1 MSKFLQFIAC
11 LFVLAFALPANA
23 QEGKS
28 PHITAKLTA
37 DVEEIGTGRTLL
49 KLDYTAA
56 PGWHTYFINP
66 GDTGLAPQFT
76 WNLPDDVS
84 VGTPKWPV
92 PETLPSFGLIS
103 YGYTGRTIL
112 PIPLYNFSK
121 LTPGNILPI
130 KAHID
135 FLVCADVCV
144 PESLDV
150 SLNLKVAEPPALK
163 PEQIPMVAPPADD
176 VKAAPPEHV
185 EWRGTFSVMNGV
197 AELGFKA
204 VNGATLDKL
213 SRAQGAYFYPLR
225 GGLLVPSSPQ
235 VVDMGP
241 SGFTIRTQAKNLIS
255 RDGKKCTPVVIIE
268 RPLPYPQDGGLNDG
282 CDNTLYGYLK
292 LSDGSTYPVGLYDE
306 PLPADVHG
314 LGAIPA
320 TKGVTSLSG
329 ILIAIAG
336 AFIGGLILNLMPCVF
351 PVLSMK
357 LLSLARSGHD
367 KGLAQQESLFYG
379 AGTILTFVVLA
390 LILTA
395 AQTFGQSIGWG
406 FQLQSPYVT
415 AGLSLIM
422 LLVALN
428 MSGVFEIGTSLQAVG
443 GLQVSAKRPRLGA
456 LLTGILAVVVAAP
469 CTAPFMATAIGVAL
483 AQGGPVLFAIFVS
496 LGIGFA
502 LPFVV
507 LTYLITLV
515 PAVAKAL
522 PRPGK
527 WMDILKHALSLLMY
541 AACLWLIWVFAQQ
554 VETYGLILLV
564 FALVLVIMAVLKNP
578 LPKFIKPAVLV
589 GGLVLCGLA
598 ASLPRTEKVPSVP
611 TGLMAH
617 QDFSVES
624 LAALRA
630 QGKPVFVDLTAAWC
644 VTCKVNERL
653 VLTTK
658 DFEAAVADT
667 GTVYMVGD
675 WTNQDAAIARYLTL
689 FGRSGVPL
697 YVYYGPNNAEPVVL
711 PQLLKTADVVKTIR
725 GR

>member
-1 MSKFLQFIAC
+1 MSKLLRFVVC

-23 QEGKS
+23 DEGKS
-28 PHITAKLTA
+28 AHITAKLVGESATVA
-37 DVEEIGTGRTLL
+37 PGGVIILA
-49 KLDYTAA
+49 LDYTTTK
-56 PGWHTYFINP
+56 GWHTYWVNP
-66 GDTGLAPQFT
+66 GDTGLAT
-76 WNLPDDVS
+76 KIDWNLPDNVVIDDIRWP
-84 VGTPKWPV
+84 TP
-92 PETLPSFGLIS
+92 ELLPSFGLMS
-103 YGYTGRTIL
+103 YGYDSRAT
-112 PIPLYNFSK
+112 PLITMYNNSK
-121 LTPGNILPI
+121 LVEGDILPI
-130 KAHID
+130 KAHVS
-135 FLVCADVCV
+135 FLVCSDVCV

-150 SLNLKVAEPPALK
+150 SLNLKVSKNASGGDAGLTGKAYGRLP
-163 PEQIPMVAPPADD
+163 IPADKD
-176 VKAAPPEHV
+176 GPV
-185 EWRGTFSVMNGV
+185 GTTIDLKNGEV
-197 AELGFKA
+197 ELGFPNPSAK
-204 VNGATLDKL
+204 NP
-213 SRAQGAYFYPLR
+213 QGAYFFPAQS
-225 GGLLVPSSPQ
+225 GVVVPSAPQ
-235 VVDMGP
+235 KLDMGEN
-241 SGFTIRTQAKNLIS
+241 GFTLRVKAMGTTLP
-255 RDGKKCTPVVIIE
+255 DGKISGV
-268 RPLPYPQDGGLNDG
+268 
-282 CDNTLYGYLK
+282 LK
-292 LSDGSTYPVGLYDE
+292 YADGSADQFFSMARE
-306 PLPADVHG
+306 PLSADFYGFGAPAEKKHSTSSG
-314 LGAIPA
+314 
-320 TKGVTSLSG
+320 GV
-329 ILIAIAG
+329 LIAIFG

-379 AGTILTFVVLA
+379 AGTILTFVGLA

-395 AQTFGQSIGWG
+395 ARIFGQSIGWG

-456 LLTGILAVVVAAP
+456 LLTGVLAVVVAAP

-483 AQGGPVLFAIFVS
+483 SQGGLVSFAIFVS

-515 PAVAKAL
+515 PAVASAL

-527 WMDILKHALSLLMY
+527 WMDILKHALSVLMY
-541 AACLWLIWVFAQQ
+541 AACLWLVWVFAQQ
-554 VETYGLILLV
+554 VQLSGVVLLV
-564 FALVLVIMAVLKNP
+564 FALLLVILAVMKVK
-578 LPKFIKPAVLV
+578 LPKAIKPVVLI

-598 ASLPRTEKVPSVP
+598 ASLPRAEKALSVP

-624 LAALRA
+624 LTALRA

-658 DFEAAVADT
+658 EFEKAVSDT

-711 PQLLKTADVVKTIR
+711 PQLLKTADVVKVIR
-725 GR
+725 GK

>member
-1 MSKFLQFIAC
+1 ML
-11 LFVLAFALPANA
+11 VFALPAQA
-23 QEGKS
+23 ADGKS
-28 PHITAKLTA
+28 PHITARLIA
-37 DVEEIGTGRTLL
+37 DSATVAPNGDVTLA
-49 KLDYTAA
+49 LDYTPA
-56 PGWHTYFINP
+56 PGWHTYWINP
-66 GDTGLAPQFT
+66 GDTGLPPKFK
-76 WNLPDDVS
+76 WNLPDGLTVS
-84 VGTPKWPV
+84 EAQFPV
-92 PETLPSFGLIS
+92 PELLPAFGLMS
-103 YGYTGRTIL
+103 YGFTGRTVLLIPAHNGSSLQAGDTL
-112 PIPLYNFSK
+112 PIR
-121 LTPGNILPI
+121 
-130 KAHID
+130 AHVD
-135 FLVCADVCV
+135 FLVCADVCI

-150 SLNLKVAEPPALK
+150 SLDLKVGPPKPGTEASIIDKARKAL
-163 PEQIPMVAPPADD
+163 PVANSATTTIDL
-176 VKAAPPEHV
+176 H
-185 EWRGTFSVMNGV
+185 NGEV
-197 AELGFKA
+197 ELGFPLA
-204 VNGATLDKL
+204 DVN
-213 SRAQGAYFYPLR
+213 AQGAYFFPAQ
-225 GGLLVPSSPQ
+225 GGMTSAPAPQ
-235 VVDMGP
+235 ALDMGAK
-241 SGFTIRTQAKNLIS
+241 GFTLRTKAA
-255 RDGKKCTPVVIIE
+255 GTA
-268 RPLPYPQDGGLNDG
+268 LPEGDLSGV
-282 CDNTLYGYLK
+282 LK
-292 LSDGSTYPVGLYDE
+292 LADGTAYAIRLNSA
-306 PLPADVHG
+306 PLDPSVHG
-314 LGAIPA
+314 LGAASQA
-320 TKGVTSLSG
+320 TTKASLSG

-367 KGLAQQESLFYG
+367 KGLAQQEALFYG
-379 AGTILTFVVLA
+379 AGTILTFVGLA

-395 AQTFGQSIGWG
+395 AQAFGQSIGWG

-415 AGLSLIM
+415 AALSLIM

-428 MSGVFEIGTSLQAVG
+428 MSGLFEIGTSLQAVG
-443 GLQVSAKRPRLGA
+443 GLQVSSKRPRLGA
-456 LLTGILAVVVAAP
+456 LLTGVLAVVVAAP

-483 AQGGPVLFAIFVS
+483 AQGGAVSFAVFVS
-496 LGIGFA
+496 LGLGFA

-515 PAVAKAL
+515 PAVANAL

-527 WMDILKHALSLLMY
+527 WMDGLKHALSLLMY
-541 AACLWLIWVFAQQ
+541 AACLWLVWVFAQQ

-564 FALVLVIMAVLKNP
+564 FALVLIVVAVLKSP
-578 LPKFIKPAVLV
+578 LPKFIKPAVLA

-598 ASLPRTEKVPSVP
+598 ASLPRTEKAPSAP

-653 VLTTK
+653 VLTTQE
-658 DFEAAVADT
+658 FEKAVADT

-711 PQLLKTADVVKTIR
+711 PQLLKTADVVKVIR

>member
-1 MSKFLQFIAC
+1 VSKLLRFIAC
-11 LFVLAFALPANA
+11 LFVLVFALPAQA
-23 QEGKS
+23 ADGKS
-28 PHITAKLTA
+28 PHITARLIA
-37 DVEEIGTGRTLL
+37 DSATVAPNGDVTLA
-49 KLDYTAA
+49 LDYTPA
-56 PGWHTYFINP
+56 PGWHTYWINP
-66 GDTGLAPQFT
+66 GDTGLPPKFK
-76 WNLPDDVS
+76 WNLPDGLTVS
-84 VGTPKWPV
+84 EAQFPV
-92 PETLPSFGLIS
+92 PELLPAFGLMS
-103 YGYTGRTIL
+103 YGFTGRTVLLIPAHNGSSLQAGDTL
-112 PIPLYNFSK
+112 PIR
-121 LTPGNILPI
+121 
-130 KAHID
+130 AHVD
-135 FLVCADVCV
+135 FLVCADVCI

-150 SLNLKVAEPPALK
+150 SLDLKVGPPKPGTEASIIDKARKAL
-163 PEQIPMVAPPADD
+163 PVANSATTTIDL
-176 VKAAPPEHV
+176 H
-185 EWRGTFSVMNGV
+185 NGEV
-197 AELGFKA
+197 ELGFPLA
-204 VNGATLDKL
+204 DVN
-213 SRAQGAYFYPLR
+213 AQGAYFFPAQ
-225 GGLLVPSSPQ
+225 GNMTSAPAPQ
-235 VVDMGP
+235 ALDMGAK
-241 SGFTIRTQAKNLIS
+241 GFTLRTKAA
-255 RDGKKCTPVVIIE
+255 GTA
-268 RPLPYPQDGGLNDG
+268 LPEGDLSGV
-282 CDNTLYGYLK
+282 LK
-292 LSDGSTYPVGLYDE
+292 LGDGRAYAIKLTRA
-306 PLPADVHG
+306 PLSPEVHG
-314 LGAIPA
+314 LGAA
-320 TKGVTSLSG
+320 LVAKTDASLSG

-367 KGLAQQESLFYG
+367 KRLAQQESLFYG
-379 AGTILTFVVLA
+379 AGTILTFVGLA

-395 AQTFGQSIGWG
+395 AQAFGQSIGWG

-415 AGLSLIM
+415 AALSLIM

-428 MSGVFEIGTSLQAVG
+428 MSGLFEIGTSLQAVG
-443 GLQVSAKRPRLGA
+443 GLQVSSKRPRLGA
-456 LLTGILAVVVAAP
+456 LLTGVLAVVVAAP

-483 AQGGPVLFAIFVS
+483 AQGGAVSFAVFVS
-496 LGIGFA
+496 LGLGFA

-515 PAVAKAL
+515 PAVANAL

-527 WMDILKHALSLLMY
+527 WMDGLKHALSLLMY
-541 AACLWLIWVFAQQ
+541 AACLWLVWVFAQQ

-564 FALVLVIMAVLKNP
+564 FALVLIVVAVLKSP
-578 LPKFIKPAVLV
+578 LPKFIKPAVLA

-598 ASLPRTEKVPSVP
+598 ASLPRTEKAPSAP

-653 VLTTK
+653 VLTTQE
-658 DFEAAVADT
+658 FEKAVADT

-711 PQLLKTADVVKTIR
+711 PQLLKTADVVKVIR

>member
-1 MSKFLQFIAC
+1 VSKLLRFIAC
-11 LFVLAFALPANA
+11 LFLLVFALPAQA
-23 QEGKS
+23 ADGKS
-28 PHITAKLTA
+28 PHITARLIA
-37 DVEEIGTGRTLL
+37 DSATVAPNGDVTLA
-49 KLDYTAA
+49 LDYTPA
-56 PGWHTYFINP
+56 PGWHTYWINP
-66 GDTGLAPQFT
+66 GDTGLPPMFK
-76 WNLPDDVS
+76 WNLPDGLTVS
-84 VGTPKWPV
+84 EAQFPA
-92 PETLPSFGLIS
+92 PELLPAFGLMS
-103 YGYTGRTIL
+103 YGFTGRTVL
-112 PIPLYNFSK
+112 LIPAHNGSSLSAGD
-121 LTPGNILPI
+121 TLPI
-130 KAHID
+130 KAHVD
-135 FLVCADVCV
+135 FLVCADVCI

-150 SLNLKVAEPPALK
+150 SLDLKVGPPKPGTEAGIIDKARKAL
-163 PEQIPMVAPPADD
+163 PMTNS
-176 VKAAPPEHV
+176 AAATIDLH
-185 EWRGTFSVMNGV
+185 NGEI
-197 AELGFKA
+197 ELGFPLA
-204 VNGATLDKL
+204 DVN
-213 SRAQGAYFYPLR
+213 AQGAYFF
-225 GGLLVPSSPQ
+225 PSQGNMTSAPAPQ
-235 VVDMGP
+235 ALDMGAK
-241 SGFTIRTQAKNLIS
+241 GFTLRTKAA
-255 RDGKKCTPVVIIE
+255 GTA
-268 RPLPYPQDGGLNDG
+268 LPEGDLSGV
-282 CDNTLYGYLK
+282 LK
-292 LSDGSTYPVGLYDE
+292 LSDGRAYALKLTRA
-306 PLPADVHG
+306 PLDPTVHG
-314 LGAIPA
+314 LGAAPA
-320 TKGVTSLSG
+320 AKADASLSG

-379 AGTILTFVVLA
+379 AGTILTFVGLA

-395 AQTFGQSIGWG
+395 AQAFGQSIGWG

-415 AGLSLIM
+415 AALSLIM

-428 MSGVFEIGTSLQAVG
+428 MSGLFEIGTSLQAVG
-443 GLQVSAKRPRLGA
+443 GLQVSSKRPRLGA
-456 LLTGILAVVVAAP
+456 LLTGVLAVVVAAP

-483 AQGGPVLFAIFVS
+483 AQGGAVSFAVFVS
-496 LGIGFA
+496 LGLGFA

-515 PAVAKAL
+515 PAVANAL

-527 WMDILKHALSLLMY
+527 WMDRLKHALSLLMY
-541 AACLWLIWVFAQQ
+541 AACLWLVWVFAQQ
-554 VETYGLILLV
+554 VETYGLILLA
-564 FALVLVIMAVLKNP
+564 FALVLVVMAVLKSP
-578 LPKFIKPAVLV
+578 LPKFIKPAVLA

-611 TGLMAH
+611 AGLMAH
-617 QDFSVES
+617 QDFSVEN

-658 DFEAAVADT
+658 DFEKAVADT

-711 PQLLKTADVVKTIR
+711 PQLLKTADVVKVIR

>member
-1 MSKFLQFIAC
+1 VSKLLRFVVC
-11 LFVLAFALPANA
+11 LFVLAFALPVHAG
-23 QEGKS
+23 EGKS
-28 PHITAKLTA
+28 AHITARLIAESATVA
-37 DVEEIGTGRTLL
+37 PNGDVTIA
-49 KLDYTAA
+49 LDYTPA
-56 PGWHTYFINP
+56 PGWHTYWVNP
-66 GDTGLAPQFT
+66 GDTGLPPKFG
-76 WNLPDDVS
+76 WNLPDNVTTGDIR
-84 VGTPKWPV
+84 WPV
-92 PETLPSFGLIS
+92 PEVLPSFGLVS
-103 YGYTGRTIL
+103 YGFTGRTTLLIPLHNGSSLSAGDTL
-112 PIPLYNFSK
+112 PIR
-121 LTPGNILPI
+121 
-130 KAHID
+130 AHVD

-150 SLNLKVAEPPALK
+150 SLDLKVGAPKPGADADVIGKTRQSLPASVDAAATVDLK
-163 PEQIPMVAPPADD
+163 
-176 VKAAPPEHV
+176 
-185 EWRGTFSVMNGV
+185 NGEV
-197 AELGFKA
+197 ELGFSLA
-204 VNGATLDKL
+204 NV
-213 SRAQGAYFYPLR
+213 SAQGSYFFPEQANIISA
-225 GGLLVPSSPQ
+225 PAPQ
-235 VVDMGP
+235 ALDMGAN
-241 SGFTIRTQAKNLIS
+241 GFTLRTKAAGTDLPAGNLS
-255 RDGKKCTPVVIIE
+255 GVVKLADGKAYQVNLK
-268 RPLPYPQDGGLNDG
+268 RAPLDA
-282 CDNTLYGYLK
+282 
-292 LSDGSTYPVGLYDE
+292 S
-306 PLPADVHG
+306 VHG
-314 LGAIPA
+314 LGAA
-320 TKGVTSLSG
+320 LLTRADTSVSGV
-329 ILIAIAG
+329 LIAILG

-379 AGTILTFVVLA
+379 AGTIITFVGLA

-395 AQTFGQSIGWG
+395 ARIFGQSIGWG

-415 AGLSLIM
+415 AGLSLVM

-443 GLQVSAKRPRLGA
+443 GLQVSAERPRLGA
-456 LLTGILAVVVAAP
+456 FLTGVLAVVVAAP

-483 AQGGPVLFAIFVS
+483 AQGGAVSFAIFVS

-515 PAVAKAL
+515 PAAAKAL
-522 PRPGK
+522 PKPGK
-527 WMDILKHALSLLMY
+527 WMDVFKHALSVLMY
-541 AACLWLIWVFAQQ
+541 AACLWLVWVFAQQ
-554 VETYGLILLV
+554 VQLTGVLLLV
-564 FALVLVIMAVLKNP
+564 FALLLVVLAVVKVR
-578 LPKFIKPAVLV
+578 LPKFVKPVVLL

-598 ASLPRTEKVPSVP
+598 ASLPRAERVPSQP
-611 TGLMAH
+611 SGLMAH
-617 QDFSVES
+617 SDFSVES

-658 DFEAAVADT
+658 DFEKAVADT

-711 PQLLKTADVVKTIR
+711 PQLLKTADVVKTVR
-725 GR
+725 GH

>member
-1 MSKFLQFIAC
+1 MSKLLRFIAC
-11 LFVLAFALPANA
+11 LFVLTFALPAQA
-23 QEGKS
+23 DEGKS
-28 PHITAKLTA
+28 AHITARLISESATA
-37 DVEEIGTGRTLL
+37 APNGNITLA
-49 KLDYTAA
+49 LDYTPA
-56 PGWHTYFINP
+56 PGWHTYWINP
-66 GDTGLAPQFT
+66 GDTGLPPKFK
-76 WNLPDDVS
+76 WNLPDGVS
-84 VGTPKWPV
+84 TSDAQFPTP
-92 PETLPSFGLIS
+92 ELLPAFGLMS
-103 YGYTGRTIL
+103 YGFTGQTIL
-112 PIPLYNFSK
+112 LIPAHNASH
-121 LTPGNILPI
+121 LTTGDTLPI
-130 KAHID
+130 KAHVD
-135 FLVCADVCV
+135 FLVCADVCI

-150 SLNLKVAEPPALK
+150 SLDLKV
-163 PEQIPMVAPPADD
+163 
-176 VKAAPPEHV
+176 
-185 EWRGTFSVMNGV
+185 GV
-197 AELGFKA
+197 AKPGPDVGAIDKARKALPVENTTAATIDLRNGEIELGFPLTD
-204 VNGATLDKL
+204 VN
-213 SRAQGAYFYPLR
+213 AQGAYFFPAQAN
-225 GGLLVPSSPQ
+225 VVSAAAPQ
-235 VVDMGP
+235 ALDMGAN
-241 SGFTIRTQAKNLIS
+241 GFTLRTKAAGTNVPEGDLS
-255 RDGKKCTPVVIIE
+255 GV
-268 RPLPYPQDGGLNDG
+268 
-282 CDNTLYGYLK
+282 LK
-292 LSDGSTYPVGLYDE
+292 LADGRAYAIKLTHAPL
-306 PLPADVHG
+306 LPAVHG
-314 LGAIPA
+314 LGAAPQ
-320 TKGVTSLSG
+320 TKTSANG
-329 ILIAIAG
+329 ILIAIFG

-379 AGTILTFVVLA
+379 AGTILTFVGLA

-395 AQTFGQSIGWG
+395 ARIFGQSIGWG

-415 AGLSLIM
+415 AALSLIM

-456 LLTGILAVVVAAP
+456 LLTGVLAVVVAAP

-483 AQGGPVLFAIFVS
+483 AQGGLVSFAIFVS

-515 PAVAKAL
+515 PAVANAL

-527 WMDILKHALSLLMY
+527 WMDWLKHALSLLMY
-541 AACLWLIWVFAQQ
+541 AACLWLVWVFAQQ
-554 VETYGLILLV
+554 VQLYGLILLV
-564 FALVLVIMAVLKNP
+564 FALVLVVVAVLKNP
-578 LPKFIKPAVLV
+578 LPKFVKPVVLI

-598 ASLPRTEKVPSVP
+598 ASLPRAEKAPSVP

-617 QDFSVES
+617 QDFSVET

-658 DFEAAVADT
+658 DFEKAVADT

-711 PQLLKTADVVKTIR
+711 PQLLKTADVVKVIR